1 MAPGDKGGGILP
13 PGMQGQIKKGWL
25 GVVNLHNK
33 VLFLAGSLL
42 SLGIGYQGKA
52 DSTQSERFFKM

>member
-1 MAPGDKGGGILP
+1 MAPSDKGRGILP
-13 PGMQGQIKKGWL
+13 LGMQGQIKKRRL
-25 GVVNLHNK
+25 GLVNLHNK
-33 VLFLAGSLL
+33 VLFLAGPLL